1 MGLFHKTFFGLE
13 LTADGM
19 NFSPCVPKSLEGER
33 SLNGFPYR
41 DMLLDIKVTGS
52 GNRIKSFTLDGKK
65 QKKAFVPASL
75 TGRHQVVIELTGD
88 LRVSSIDIKGYTPAP
103 EYPSVSVKD
112 GDLVWNHID
121 NCSYKVLHDG
131 KEVEMTGKESYALP
145 EECTGEWQ
153 IIAVDKNGV
162 EGFASEP
169 LEIYQET
176 VSVPV
181 DVKIDETKG
190 NQVTV
195 SFEVPQ
201 DGTYALDWLY
211 SNGNG
216 SVTGYNHCST
226 RTLYLDSKQVGV
238 SIFPQ
243 RGKNDWKAEGWSNP
257 VHVNLS
263 KGVHTAELKFLDTDV
278 NMNIKVD
285 NAHIRSLRLRP
296 LFTMHSL

>member
-1 MGLFHKTFFGLE
+1 
-13 LTADGM
+13 
-19 NFSPCVPKSLEGER
+19 
-33 SLNGFPYR
+33 
-41 DMLLDIKVTGS
+41 
-52 GNRIKSFTLDGKK
+52 
-65 QKKAFVPASL
+65 
-75 TGRHQVVIELTGD
+75 VVIELTGD

-103 EYPSVSVKD
+103 EYPSVSFKD